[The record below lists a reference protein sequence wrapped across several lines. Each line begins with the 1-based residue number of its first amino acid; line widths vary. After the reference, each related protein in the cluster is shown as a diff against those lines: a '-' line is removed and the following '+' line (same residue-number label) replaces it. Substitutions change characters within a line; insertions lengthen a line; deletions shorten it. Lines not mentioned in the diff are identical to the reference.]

1 MFDFDQTDDGAVL
14 AGHTTGYDPSTG
26 IASCSERMQR
36 ATSCGHRLWQPKRL
50 QPRVHS
56 RRVLWDPT
64 NPRRWICHGGGSGDE
79 QLLEDTHPAGSSDE
93 WKAYVIK
100 TDSNGDLEWEA
111 VYDDGPDNGNNAAEY
126 IGLTDDGG
134 YILFTDTDSTGEMT
148 QKLDSWCLTPEP

>member
-1 MFDFDQTDDGAVL
+1 MA
-14 AGHTTGYDPSTG
+14 
-26 IASCSERMQR
+26 
-36 ATSCGHRLWQPKRL
+36 
-50 QPRVHS
+50 
-56 RRVLWDPT
+56 
-64 NPRRWICHGGGSGDE
+64 GGSGDE
-79 QLLEDTHPAGSSDE
+79 YSYSEDTHPAGSSDE

-148 QKLDSWCLTPEP
+148 PNNFGFMKLTPEP